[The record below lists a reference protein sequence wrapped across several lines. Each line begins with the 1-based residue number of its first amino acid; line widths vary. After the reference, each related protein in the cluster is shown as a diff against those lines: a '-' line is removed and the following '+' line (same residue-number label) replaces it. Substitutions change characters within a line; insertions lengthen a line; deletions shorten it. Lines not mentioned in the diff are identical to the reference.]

1 MAISVVGHANP
12 DTDSVTS
19 AIALATLLNAQ
30 GKEAKA
36 GMQIAAA
43 ELNPESTTVLEK
55 FGLTAPELLEDA
67 SGKEIALVDFSD
79 IAQGPANLEAAE
91 LVAVVDHHK
100 IGDVTTNN
108 PILFRAEPV
117 GCTGTVLNK
126 MFKEAGVAIPKD
138 VAGGMLAAILSDT
151 VNFKSPTCT
160 DEDKAAVNDLK
171 IVAGVE
177 DTEALFMDMLK
188 AKSAVDGVP
197 AKDLLF
203 RDYKDFDMKGNKV
216 GVGQLELA
224 TLDQVADIREALV
237 GAMEEVK
244 ADGRHTVLLMLTD
257 VVKEGTDLVV
267 LSDDSALVEKAFDSK
282 LDGNSMWIPGM
293 MSRQKQTVPNLQD
306 AFGCEGPD
314 GISTV
319 LSDFLS
325 GRYLWRPGDLITRP
339 PFFSSVWRTGN
350 KGEFSSKRKI
360 TIPFRSMTAGAKF
373 FTWRKV

>member
-1 MAISVVGHANP
+1 MTISVVGHANP

-19 AIALATLLNAQ
+19 AIALAALLNAQ
-30 GKEAKA
+30 GQEAKA
-36 GMQIAAA
+36 CMQIAAA
-43 ELNPESTTVLEK
+43 DLNPESTTVLK
-55 FGLTAPELLEDA
+55 RFGLAAPEMLVDA
-67 SGKEIALVDFSD
+67 AGKKIALVDFSD
-79 IAQGPANLEAAE
+79 LAQGPANLASAE

-160 DEDKAAVNDLK
+160 EDDKLAVNDLK
-171 IVAGVE
+171 TVAGVT
-177 DTEALFMDMLK
+177 DTEELFMEMLK

-224 TLDQVADIREALV
+224 TLDQVANVREALV
-237 GAMEEVK
+237 GAMEAVK
-244 ADGRHTVLLMLTD
+244 ADGRHSVLLMLTD

-267 LSDDSALVEKAFDSK
+267 LSDDPALIEKAFDTK
-282 LDGNSMWIPGM
+282 LSGNSMWIPGM
-293 MSRQKQTVPNLQD
+293 MSRKKQTVPNLQK
-306 AFGCEGPD
+306 AFGC
-314 GISTV
+314 
-319 LSDFLS
+319 
-325 GRYLWRPGDLITRP
+325 
-339 PFFSSVWRTGN
+339 
-350 KGEFSSKRKI
+350 
-360 TIPFRSMTAGAKF
+360 
-373 FTWRKV
+373 